1 MPQVRINFGGSPT
14 RRNPCANIRKA
25 RVSDR
30 AQRYRA
36 HQPACLPTGPKQCAL
51 CDSKRFLT
59 VDHKDGNESNGAKS
73 NLRWLC
79 KSCNTKLGVRDA
91 KEGRGRR
98 TVQFNPKKG
107 ATSFEQWAEAVATR
121 RGKGSGDMTYEQ
133 AGEIIH
139 QTPKSRR
146 DEFQA
151 EVWAIRKERY
161 GPSGRKDGGSGGD
174 YSDEVPF

>member
-1 MPQVRINFGGSPT
+1 MAQVQITFGGGSS
-14 RRNPCANIRKA
+14 RRNPCATIRKS

-36 HQPACLPTGPKQCAL
+36 HQPACLPNGQKQCAL

-79 KSCNTKLGVRDA
+79 KSCNTKLGARDA

-107 ATSFEQWAEAVATR
+107 AQSFEQWSEAVATLA
-121 RGKGSGDMTYEQ
+121 GEGSGTMTLDQ
-133 AGEIIH
+133 ARDIVRA
-139 QTPKSRR
+139 TSKSRKSEFNR
-146 DEFQA
+146 D
-151 EVWAIRKERY
+151 VWEIRKERY
-161 GPSGRKDGGSGGD
+161 GPSGRKDGGSGGA